1 MYPRFVVVRQN
12 AGISVK
18 WGRFLFYRVRG
29 MLYRYMSS
37 ITAKKS
43 LGQHF
48 LRSKTALVQI
58 ITAAN
63 LSTDDTVLEVGPG
76 EGILTDALLASGAR
90 VIAVETDERCI
101 PILHERFQKEISE
114 GRFILLEGDIRNE
127 DIQTELSAP
136 KLLGNAPYKLVANI
150 PYYITGMLF
159 RLFLEHLRQPSLIIF
174 LVQKE
179 VADEI
184 VSRDGKEGILSLA
197 IKIYGTPRMVSK
209 VKREAFSPPPKV
221 DSAIIAVEDI
231 SRTRLGTMTDDAYFT
246 IVKAGLHAR
255 RKMLLGNLVHKL
267 DIPKERIAETFVDLG
282 IPVTVR
288 GEDLPA
294 EKWIALA
301 QALTEKT
308 SQKKLRTSFGV
319 SL

>member
-1 MYPRFVVVRQN
+1 METKK
-12 AGISVK
+12 IS
-18 WGRFLFYRVRG
+18 
-29 MLYRYMSS
+29 
-37 ITAKKS
+37 AKKS

-48 LRSKTALVQI
+48 LRSKTALAQI
-58 ITAAN
+58 IAAAE
-63 LSTDDTVLEVGPG
+63 LSDADTVLEVGPG
-76 EGILTDALLASGAR
+76 EGALTDALLKSGAR

-101 PILHERFQKEISE
+101 PMLHERFQTEISA
-114 GRFILLEGDIRNE
+114 GRFILLEGDIRNT
-127 DIQTELSAP
+127 DIQE
-136 KLLGNAPYKLVANI
+136 KLFDKTFLGKNPYKLVANI

-231 SRTRLGTMTDDAYFT
+231 SRSRLGVMADDAYFT

-267 DIPKERIAETFVDLG
+267 EIPKDILTETFLKLG
-282 IPVTVR
+282 IPVTIR

-294 EKWIALA
+294 EKWNVLA
-301 QALTEKT
+301 QTLAAKN
-308 SQKKLRTSFGV
+308 S
-319 SL
+319 